1 MAKKKKQKK
10 GGQQQFLSPEKFLK
24 TRARFLKIGK
34 CYCAVNLFEI
44 GVGYVLVS
52 REHTGGKISYAC
64 YLIETFYLGLK
75 DSMYAIRVDA
85 DDFIDTVEMLSET
98 TELEECSYEE
108 AHNIIYGA
116 IEYAAEQGRK
126 PHSSFMI
133 TKYMLEEDTDD
144 IPLIE
149 YEFGNSFRHNLPPAE
164 SDEDDESIIKSDNE
178 TNPTCDMETEND
190 NKSQQLAENL
200 NLHNKWLVEEL
211 SKPENAYWLEKPLIS
226 KILALPKEE
235 LRSDLEE
242 IIRYVITITKDGDI
256 PSYFEHGDINGILSS
271 SLILLG
277 EVGNNSSSLDLV
289 LESLRQSE
297 DFYDYHYG
305 DTAHHVIVPTLYK
318 IMTADD
324 FDKLLSFMK
333 EPLPYSFGKSHV
345 AETILQIVF
354 NQPELRQTCIEWFD
368 KVITF
373 ATEKLPEEEYFDG
386 ALAGIITSDVIDI
399 QASELLPKIEAMYDT
414 GYVNEMWC
422 GSFDDVKKK
431 ISKKKKQSHEEFFS
445 TDVYKIFAHQKSYL
459 KGHI

>member
-1 MAKKKKQKK
+1 MGIA
-10 GGQQQFLSPEKFLK
+10 SD
-24 TRARFLKIGK
+24 
-34 CYCAVNLFEI
+34 Y
-44 GVGYVLVS
+44 
-52 REHTGGKISYAC
+52 
-64 YLIETFYLGLK
+64 
-75 DSMYAIRVDA
+75 
-85 DDFIDTVEMLSET
+85 
-98 TELEECSYEE
+98 
-108 AHNIIYGA
+108 
-116 IEYAAEQGRK
+116 
-126 PHSSFMI
+126 
-133 TKYMLEEDTDD
+133 
-144 IPLIE
+144 
-149 YEFGNSFRHNLPPAE
+149 NLPPAE

-256 PSYFEHGDINGILSS
+256 PSYFENGDINGILAS

-305 DTAHHVIVPTLYK
+305 DTAHHTIVPTLYK

-345 AETILQIVF
+345 AETILQ
-354 NQPELRQTCIEWFD
+354 
-368 KVITF
+368 
-373 ATEKLPEEEYFDG
+373 
-386 ALAGIITSDVIDI
+386 
-399 QASELLPKIEAMYDT
+399 
-414 GYVNEMWC
+414 
-422 GSFDDVKKK
+422 
-431 ISKKKKQSHEEFFS
+431 
-445 TDVYKIFAHQKSYL
+445 
-459 KGHI
+459 

>member
-1 MAKKKKQKK
+1 
-10 GGQQQFLSPEKFLK
+10 
-24 TRARFLKIGK
+24 
-34 CYCAVNLFEI
+34 
-44 GVGYVLVS
+44 
-52 REHTGGKISYAC
+52 
-64 YLIETFYLGLK
+64 
-75 DSMYAIRVDA
+75 MYAIRVDA

-126 PHSSFMI
+126 PHNSFMI

-178 TNPTCDMETEND
+178 TNPTYDMETEND

-305 DTAHHVIVPTLYK
+305 DTAHHVFVPTLYK

-345 AETILQIVF
+345 TETILQIVF

-386 ALAGIITSDVIDI
+386 ALAGIITSNVIDI
-399 QASELLPKIEAMYDT
+399 QASELLPKIEALYDT

-431 ISKKKKQSHEEFFS
+431 MSKKKKQSHEEFFS
-445 TDVYKIFAHQKSYL
+445 TDIYKLFAHQKSYL

>member
-1 MAKKKKQKK
+1 
-10 GGQQQFLSPEKFLK
+10 
-24 TRARFLKIGK
+24 
-34 CYCAVNLFEI
+34 
-44 GVGYVLVS
+44 
-52 REHTGGKISYAC
+52 
-64 YLIETFYLGLK
+64 
-75 DSMYAIRVDA
+75 MYAIRVDA

-116 IEYAAEQGRK
+116 IEHAAEQGRK
-126 PHSSFMI
+126 PHNSFMI

-256 PSYFEHGDINGILSS
+256 PSYFENGDINGILAS

-305 DTAHHVIVPTLYK
+305 DTAHHVFVPTLYK

-345 AETILQIVF
+345 TETILQIVF

-368 KVITF
+368 KVIIF

-386 ALAGIITSDVIDI
+386 ALAGIITSNIIDI
-399 QASELLPKIEAMYDT
+399 QASELLPKIEAMYNT

-431 ISKKKKQSHEEFFS
+431 MSKKKKQSHEEFFS
-445 TDVYKIFAHQKSYL
+445 TDIYKIFAHQKSYL

>member
-1 MAKKKKQKK
+1 
-10 GGQQQFLSPEKFLK
+10 
-24 TRARFLKIGK
+24 
-34 CYCAVNLFEI
+34 
-44 GVGYVLVS
+44 
-52 REHTGGKISYAC
+52 
-64 YLIETFYLGLK
+64 
-75 DSMYAIRVDA
+75 MYAIRVDA

-126 PHSSFMI
+126 PHNSFMI

-178 TNPTCDMETEND
+178 TNPTYDMETEND

-305 DTAHHVIVPTLYK
+305 DTAHHVFVPTLYK

-345 AETILQIVF
+345 TETILQIVF

-368 KVITF
+368 KVIIF

-386 ALAGIITSDVIDI
+386 ALAGIITSNIIDI
-399 QASELLPKIEAMYDT
+399 QASELLPKIEAMYNT

-431 ISKKKKQSHEEFFS
+431 MSKKKKQSHEEFFS
-445 TDVYKIFAHQKSYL
+445 TDIYKIFAHQKSYL

>member
-1 MAKKKKQKK
+1 MRHGNRKR
-10 GGQQQFLSPEKFLK
+10 QQITATCRELK
-24 TRARFLKIGK
+24 
-34 CYCAVNLFEI
+34 
-44 GVGYVLVS
+44 
-52 REHTGGKISYAC
+52 
-64 YLIETFYLGLK
+64 
-75 DSMYAIRVDA
+75 
-85 DDFIDTVEMLSET
+85 
-98 TELEECSYEE
+98 
-108 AHNIIYGA
+108 
-116 IEYAAEQGRK
+116 
-126 PHSSFMI
+126 P
-133 TKYMLEEDTDD
+133 
-144 IPLIE
+144 
-149 YEFGNSFRHNLPPAE
+149 
-164 SDEDDESIIKSDNE
+164 
-178 TNPTCDMETEND
+178 
-190 NKSQQLAENL
+190 
-200 NLHNKWLVEEL
+200 HNKWLVEEL

-318 IMTADD
+318 IMTTDD

>member
-1 MAKKKKQKK
+1 
-10 GGQQQFLSPEKFLK
+10 
-24 TRARFLKIGK
+24 
-34 CYCAVNLFEI
+34 
-44 GVGYVLVS
+44 
-52 REHTGGKISYAC
+52 
-64 YLIETFYLGLK
+64 
-75 DSMYAIRVDA
+75 
-85 DDFIDTVEMLSET
+85 
-98 TELEECSYEE
+98 
-108 AHNIIYGA
+108 
-116 IEYAAEQGRK
+116 
-126 PHSSFMI
+126 
-133 TKYMLEEDTDD
+133 
-144 IPLIE
+144 
-149 YEFGNSFRHNLPPAE
+149 
-164 SDEDDESIIKSDNE
+164 
-178 TNPTCDMETEND
+178 METENTD
-190 NKSQQLAENL
+190 KSQQLAENL
-200 NLHNKWLVEEL
+200 NLYNKWLVEEL

-271 SLILLG
+271 SLTLLG

-305 DTAHHVIVPTLYK
+305 DTAHNVIVPTLYK

-345 AETILQIVF
+345 TETILQIVF

-386 ALAGIITSDVIDI
+386 ALAGIITSNIIDI

-431 ISKKKKQSHEEFFS
+431 MSKKKKQSHEEFFS
-445 TDVYKIFAHQKSYL
+445 TDIYKLFAHQKSYL

>member
-1 MAKKKKQKK
+1 
-10 GGQQQFLSPEKFLK
+10 
-24 TRARFLKIGK
+24 
-34 CYCAVNLFEI
+34 
-44 GVGYVLVS
+44 
-52 REHTGGKISYAC
+52 
-64 YLIETFYLGLK
+64 
-75 DSMYAIRVDA
+75 MYAIRVDA

-126 PHSSFMI
+126 QHSSFMI

-242 IIRYVITITKDGDI
+242 IIRYVITITKDW
-256 PSYFEHGDINGILSS
+256 
-271 SLILLG
+271 
-277 EVGNNSSSLDLV
+277 
-289 LESLRQSE
+289 R
-297 DFYDYHYG
+297 
-305 DTAHHVIVPTLYK
+305 
-318 IMTADD
+318 
-324 FDKLLSFMK
+324 
-333 EPLPYSFGKSHV
+333 YSF
-345 AETILQIVF
+345 LF
-354 NQPELRQTCIEWFD
+354 
-368 KVITF
+368 
-373 ATEKLPEEEYFDG
+373 
-386 ALAGIITSDVIDI
+386 
-399 QASELLPKIEAMYDT
+399 
-414 GYVNEMWC
+414 
-422 GSFDDVKKK
+422 
-431 ISKKKKQSHEEFFS
+431 
-445 TDVYKIFAHQKSYL
+445 
-459 KGHI
+459 

>member
-1 MAKKKKQKK
+1 
-10 GGQQQFLSPEKFLK
+10 
-24 TRARFLKIGK
+24 
-34 CYCAVNLFEI
+34 
-44 GVGYVLVS
+44 
-52 REHTGGKISYAC
+52 
-64 YLIETFYLGLK
+64 
-75 DSMYAIRVDA
+75 MYAIRVDA

-126 PHSSFMI
+126 PHNSFMI

-178 TNPTCDMETEND
+178 TNPTYDMETEND

-305 DTAHHVIVPTLYK
+305 DTAHHTIVPTLYK

-386 ALAGIITSDVIDI
+386 ALAGIITSNIIDI
-399 QASELLPKIEAMYDT
+399 QASELLPKIEAMYNT

-431 ISKKKKQSHEEFFS
+431 MSKKKKQSHEEFFS
-445 TDVYKIFAHQKSYL
+445 TDIYKIFAHQKSYL

>member
-1 MAKKKKQKK
+1 
-10 GGQQQFLSPEKFLK
+10 
-24 TRARFLKIGK
+24 
-34 CYCAVNLFEI
+34 
-44 GVGYVLVS
+44 
-52 REHTGGKISYAC
+52 
-64 YLIETFYLGLK
+64 
-75 DSMYAIRVDA
+75 MYAIRVDA

-126 PHSSFMI
+126 PHNSFMI

-178 TNPTCDMETEND
+178 TNPTYDMETEND

-256 PSYFEHGDINGILSS
+256 PSYFENGDINGILAS

-305 DTAHHVIVPTLYK
+305 DTAHHTIVPTLYK

-431 ISKKKKQSHEEFFS
+431 MSKKKKQSHEEFFS